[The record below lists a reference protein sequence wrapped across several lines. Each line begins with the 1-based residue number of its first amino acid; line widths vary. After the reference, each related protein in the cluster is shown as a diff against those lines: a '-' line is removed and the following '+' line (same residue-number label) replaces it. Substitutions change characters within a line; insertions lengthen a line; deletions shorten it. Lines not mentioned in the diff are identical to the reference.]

1 MEQRSTRERI
11 KYEERDILYL
21 LERKR
26 YHDLKK
32 FLAETNEVDIAEILS
47 NFEDKKN
54 ALLIFRM
61 LSEESA
67 SQVFAYLDLDSQ
79 VDIVTDF
86 SEAEIKNIMEELY
99 FDDIVDL
106 IEEMPADYVSKILRN
121 ISPEEKSLVNQ
132 FLGYPEESAG
142 SIMTIEYVSLYR
154 NYTVKEALDHI
165 KKVGLK
171 KETVYSTYVIDHS
184 RRLLGIVSLRKLVT
198 SDPDEYISDIMEEDV
213 IYVNTDDDQEEVA
226 DLFMKYGFLAMPV
239 VDKQEKLVGIVTYDD
254 VMRIME
260 LETTEDFQLRAA
272 ITPNDDPYLETD
284 AKKLVKSRLPWL
296 MILMISATF
305 TTFIINHNLDLLS
318 NFIILSAL
326 MPMLTDTGGNA
337 ASQSTTLIVRGLAT
351 GELEDDDIFKIM
363 KKELAVSTIIVA
375 VLIFVVL
382 FRVLVVSKESLRV
395 AATIGL
401 TLAFTVY
408 SSNLISSVLPILA
421 KKIGLDPAVMAVPM
435 ITTIVDSTSLLIYF
449 AIARAILM

>member
-21 LERKR
+21 LEKKR
-26 YHDLKK
+26 YIDLKK
-32 FLAETNEVDIAEILS
+32 FLADTNEIDIAEILS

-67 SQVFAYLDLDSQ
+67 SQVFAYLDLESQ
-79 VDIVTDF
+79 VDIITDF

-142 SIMTIEYVSLYR
+142 SIMTIEYVSLYK

-198 SDPDEYISDIMEEDV
+198 ADPDEFISDIMEEDV
-213 IYVNTDDDQEEVA
+213 IYVNTDDDQEVVA

-239 VDKQEKLVGIVTYDD
+239 VDKQDKLVGIVTFDD
-254 VMRIME
+254 VMKIME

-272 ITPNDDPYLETD
+272 ITPNDDPYLNTD
-284 AKKLVKSRLPWL
+284 AKKLVKSRIPWL
-296 MILMISATF
+296 MILMISATL
-305 TTFIINHNLDLLS
+305 TTFIINNNLDLLS
-318 NFIILSAL
+318 EFLILSAL

-351 GELEDDDIFKIM
+351 GELEEKDIFKIM

-375 VLIFVVL
+375 VLMLVVL
-382 FRVLVVSKESLRV
+382 FRVLIISKESLRV

-408 SSNLISSVLPILA
+408 SSNLISSVLPIIA
-421 KKIGLDPAVMAVPM
+421 KKVGLDPAVMAVPM
-435 ITTIVDSTSLLIYF
+435 ITTIVDATSLLIYF
-449 AIARAILM
+449 SIARAILM